1 MRSLL
6 RRFLHPTE
14 LPGVGIK
21 VAFERSKLNSTLDS
35 LGQVQ
40 SLQVFAAPKVI
51 KEFETTLRERL
62 DKRFS
67 LAYRTAQCAQI
78 AQLVE
83 QRIENPRVAGSIP
96 ALGTIFPAYFHIVRL
111 HKPFGFGHPKAA
123 RYKSGG
129 KKNGW
134 VCICCKTRRCILK
147 HQSHVNFSMKNHS
160 GFKVEQSTGQ

>member
-6 RRFLHPTE
+6 RWFLHPTE
-14 LPGVGIK
+14 MPGVCIK

-40 SLQVFAAPKVI
+40 NLQVFAAPKAI
-51 KEFETTLRERL
+51 KEFETTLCERL

-96 ALGTIFPAYFHIVRL
+96 ALGTIFPQKFQTVRCGSRFVFCPQKL
-111 HKPFGFGHPKAA
+111 LGSSVVA
-123 RYKSGG
+123 RKL
-129 KKNGW
+129 GW
-134 VCICCKTRRCILK
+134 CALSAKRGVAD
-147 HQSHVNFSMKNHS
+147 
-160 GFKVEQSTGQ
+160 